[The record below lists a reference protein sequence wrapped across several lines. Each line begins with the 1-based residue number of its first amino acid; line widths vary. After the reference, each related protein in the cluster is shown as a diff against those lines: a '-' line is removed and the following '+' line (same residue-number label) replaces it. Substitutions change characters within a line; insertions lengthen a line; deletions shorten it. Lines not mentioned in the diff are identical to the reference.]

1 MEGIMTPS
9 DFEVDK
15 TLQAIQQTQEHMM
28 QVRSL
33 IADLPAE
40 DRHGKFLRI
49 FELMEIVGQGLDT
62 IEDAIAGQESTEE
75 DL

>member
-1 MEGIMTPS
+1 MTPS